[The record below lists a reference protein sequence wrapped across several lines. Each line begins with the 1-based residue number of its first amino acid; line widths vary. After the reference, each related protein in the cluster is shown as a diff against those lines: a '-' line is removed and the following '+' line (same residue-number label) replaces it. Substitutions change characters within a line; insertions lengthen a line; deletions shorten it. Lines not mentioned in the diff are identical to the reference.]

1 MKELLQIE
9 WLKLKNYN
17 TIKVLFVLMI
27 VAYIGVGFFGRK
39 FESNATNDFNE
50 IAKFIKS
57 PFAFPYVWNSGAFIS
72 SFMHIFP
79 ALIVITLVS
88 NEFTFKTSRQN
99 IIDGLSRQEFITVK
113 FMMCILIALF
123 STVIVGIVAFVTGIT
138 QVNPISFEG
147 IGDLGYFFLQAV
159 MYNLFALLFVVLVKR
174 SVISMGLYL
183 LYAYIG
189 ENILGGLISMPWKK
203 QTISTY
209 LPLNSTDSLLKFEY
223 FSESMP
229 AFNTDIDIPLH
240 LIVACAYGFTIMWV
254 IYRKFTSEDL

>member
-1 MKELLQIE
+1 MKELLKIE

-17 TIKVLFVLMI
+17 TIKVLFVLML
-27 VAYIGVGFFGRK
+27 VAYIGVGYFGRT

-57 PFAFPYVWNSGAFIS
+57 PFAFPFVWNSVAFIS

-99 IIDGLSRQEFITVK
+99 IIDGLSRQEFISVK
-113 FMMCILIALF
+113 FAMCILIALF
-123 STVIVGIVAFVTGIT
+123 STFIVALVAFITGLT
-138 QVNPISFEG
+138 QVNPISFDG
-147 IGDLGYFFLQAV
+147 IGDLVYFFLNSV
-159 MYNLFALLFVVLVKR
+159 MYNLFALLVVVMVKR

-189 ENILGGLISMPWKK
+189 ENVLGGLISYPWKND
-203 QTISTY
+203 TASTF
-209 LPLNSTDSLLKFEY
+209 LPLNSSDCLLQFKY
-223 FSESMP
+223 FNDSMP
-229 AFNTDIDIPLH
+229 VFNRDIDIPLH
-240 LIVACAYGFTIMWV
+240 LIVASAYGFGIMWI
-254 IYRKFTSEDL
+254 IYRKFTKEDL